1 MAAERV
7 VEVRRLGQTEYSE
20 AESLMRDL
28 QQQRLQ
34 DDIVDTL
41 LFCSHPEVVT
51 IGPAARRDKVVVPS
65 DYPTTDVDRGGG
77 ITWHGPG
84 PVSYTHLRA
93 HETDS

>member
-34 DDIVDTL
+34 DDIVDKIL
-41 LFCSHPEVVT
+41 DC
-51 IGPAARRDKVVVPS
+51 K
-65 DYPTTDVDRGGG
+65 PTRFYVR
-77 ITWHGPG
+77 
-84 PVSYTHLRA
+84 
-93 HETDS
+93 

>member
-20 AESLMRDL
+20 AESLMTDL

-51 IGPAARRDKVVVPS
+51 IGPEARRDKVVVQS
-65 DYPTTDVDRGGG
+65 EYPTTA
-77 ITWHGPG
+77 
-84 PVSYTHLRA
+84 VSYTHL
-93 HETDS
+93 TLQTIYSV